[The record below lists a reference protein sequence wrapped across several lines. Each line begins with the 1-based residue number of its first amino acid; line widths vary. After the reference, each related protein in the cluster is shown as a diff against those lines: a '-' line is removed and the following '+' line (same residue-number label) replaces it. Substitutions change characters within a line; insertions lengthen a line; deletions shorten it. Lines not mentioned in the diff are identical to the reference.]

1 MNDILSGITEILDD
15 PAAAA
20 KIGEIAK
27 SLSSAEKPAETAP
40 TVKEE
45 ITPTLSTGIPG
56 LGSFSSADRHITLLR
71 AIQPYMRSERSE
83 KIGTAI
89 KAISVLKA
97 LSGLK

>member
-27 SLSSAEKPAETAP
+27 SLSGGEKPAETVTAA
-40 TVKEE
+40 KET
-45 ITPTLSTGIPG
+45 TPVLSSGIPG
-56 LGSFSSADRHITLLR
+56 LNSFSSADRHITLLR

>member
-27 SLSSAEKPAETAP
+27 SLSGGEKPAETVTAA
-40 TVKEE
+40 KEE
-45 ITPTLSTGIPG
+45 TTPVLSSGIPG
-56 LGSFSSADRHITLLR
+56 LNSFSSADRHITLLR

>member
-27 SLSSAEKPAETAP
+27 SLSGGEKSAETTSA
-40 TVKEE
+40 VKE
-45 ITPTLSTGIPG
+45 TMPVTSPGIPG
-56 LGSFSSADRHITLLR
+56 LNSFSSADRHITLLR

-89 KAISVLKA
+89 KAISVLKT